1 MGKVS
6 LSSAVRSLLD
16 DPRADPEL
24 EVSGVEQAA
33 DAVRLLD
40 EGLRSGLGVYRSM
53 AAGAQQGAESLSSD
67 PLQVLSEFVQ
77 NANDAQAGQLRFLWS
92 PDALLIAHDGVPV
105 HLGDIL
111 LLGMPWLSGK
121 TTDAR
126 STGRFGIGLSTL
138 RAIATTWEVHC
149 HPFHVRYAGL
159 TLEPVARPEL
169 PEEISGPGWTVF
181 RIALEPGQ
189 LPADQLFTWFESW
202 SDASLLFLRHL
213 ERVEVMDG
221 NRRIVL
227 ALSWKEA
234 GHTHVDVGGRDTGV
248 TVRHATTIEGT
259 VWRVYEA
266 QVTPHPDWKRHHKAL
281 GSEVPVTVA
290 LPLRDLRHGCVHAGL
305 PVAPLDMA
313 ARVHSQFDPVAS
325 REGFAGSQLNQQ
337 LVPLIAD
344 LWEAAVRDVLGHV
357 DPAAWHLIPLPSSGR
372 ATPQGQLQD
381 LIRSALQARA
391 RQSLA
396 EDLVLPASDVGP
408 LVPLNEFAV
417 EEATL
422 TGVVDDAELTRLTG
436 ASHAFPPAARDRAG
450 RWRRVLADWRA
461 AGAELRPE
469 VPVTDALVLFGDAD
483 REVVRT
489 VRLAAV
495 TIESGHDL
503 ALMHKP
509 CLVTKDGHV
518 LAPFDRRHAY
528 AEGPVDANGPLDLLG
543 VVHDLHPAYWAED
556 PDAKGVIEWLRN
568 RGRLIRR
575 NDTAGVLRIVAR
587 LGKSGGRL
595 PDADDTQEIDR
606 LTALQRALGDL
617 PKTARNTLGT
627 GIGRAVRLNGFS
639 FDDQGEEKPHKVEP
653 SAAYLSAALES
664 ADGDRFAVAARK
676 TPGLVWVHR
685 SYARSLLSATQGNG
699 LSRTA
704 FLRLL
709 GVADTPRLTPVPRAR
724 FHHTYFKEYAAD
736 PRIGLSRQCMW
747 SLTDRRD
754 AMSEKGAQYTLDDL
768 VSDDLQAV
776 VADIVAEQNVDE
788 RRRRTAALLRTL
800 AGPLTGSDA
809 RVPMARADRK
819 WFVRGETSALWVWQL
834 RDSAWLEDTTGAL
847 RAPTALQL
855 RTPDAEALYGHS
867 DPDYLHGHIQRALAT
882 RTEVLTSLGVC
893 GDPDVPRLT
902 ARLHELR
909 KRTQDGDELGDG
921 LRVEALLVY
930 RALARRLTDRSA
942 EVPRSEVEKQIRR
955 AFTAEALVLT
965 DQGWKTANSCFRGAA
980 VLRGFRP
987 FTFSEPALDPLW
999 RFLGVGEPEAED
1011 LADVLKEISRRGDAP
1026 DGRDQQVMLNALR
1039 CLRDRLGA
1047 ADGQVPLG
1055 LRNKLRPLPLWTTSG
1070 WTRTRPVYAVDHVGV
1085 ERSLAE
1091 RLPLWR
1097 PGGDTRQFT
1106 PLFGLLRV
1114 TPLDVVGAQVI
1125 DAHHAVPDRALTE
1138 DFHRAVVGLQD
1149 LLVRDEPEVAESFAD
1164 WDWLAALEVRL
1175 HPGLRISLELDGARE
1190 PIEVAVDAHTS
1201 REQGGVVF
1209 LRSAESLQTKRG
1221 AGTAIASLFPE
1232 QRQRVGHRWR
1242 DVWEEH
1248 LANLTV
1254 ETALT
1259 STRQQDREERRR
1271 LDDQL
1276 RRREQESP
1284 APHPAPVIPTARPAS
1299 GVPARRPAS
1308 ATPST
1313 ALASTLPPSP
1323 QPAPPPAARLL
1334 VDEAAFNDRTFTVT
1348 TTGAPSASGPSFS
1361 SPTRT
1366 GGSVPRSSSLPLPRP
1381 GGAPPREQSAPLG
1394 YRDADKERRVLH
1406 ALRHILREEG
1416 IELEDQ
1422 RGVPGFGADAHDS
1435 TGRYFE
1441 IKAHGGAVPSELSLT
1456 RAEFTRAMTESDN
1469 YVLVIASH
1477 LEKDTGTPTLRLV
1490 PDPVNSFEI
1499 ELPTEVRL
1507 MGVRNMGVASTVYEW
1522 PSVE

>member
-1 MGKVS
+1 M
-6 LSSAVRSLLD
+6 
-16 DPRADPEL
+16 
-24 EVSGVEQAA
+24 
-33 DAVRLLD
+33 LD
-40 EGLRSGLGVYRSM
+40 EGLRGGLGVYRSM
-53 AAGAQQGAESLSSD
+53 AEGAQQGAESLSSD

-105 HLGDIL
+105 RPGDIL

-138 RAIATTWEVHC
+138 RALATTWEVHH

-159 TLEPVARPEL
+159 SLEPAARPEL
-169 PEEISGPGWTVF
+169 PEEISGPRWTVF
-181 RIALEPGQ
+181 RIPLEPEQ

-213 ERVEVMDG
+213 ERVEVTDG
-221 NRRIVL
+221 NRSIVL

-234 GHTHVDVGGRDTGV
+234 GHTHAGVGGRDTSV
-248 TVRHATTIEGT
+248 TVRNATTSEGT

-266 QVTPHPDWKRHHKAL
+266 QVPPHSEWKRHNKAL
-281 GSEVPVTVA
+281 GAEVPVTVA
-290 LPLRDLRHGCVHAGL
+290 LPLQDLHHGCVHAGL

-344 LWEAAVRDVLGHV
+344 LWEAAVRDVLAHV

-372 ATPQGQLQD
+372 AMPQGQLQD
-381 LIRSALQARA
+381 LIRTALQTRA
-391 RQSLA
+391 RQSLTV
-396 EDLVLPASDVGP
+396 DLVLPASDDGP
-408 LVPLNEFAV
+408 LVPLSEFAV
-417 EEATL
+417 EEAAL
-422 TGVVDDAELTRLTG
+422 TGVVDDTELTRLAG
-436 ASHAFPPAARDRAG
+436 VSYAFPPAARDRAS
-450 RWRRVLADWRA
+450 RWRRVLSDWRA

-469 VPVTDALVLFGDAD
+469 VRVTDALVLFGDAD

-495 TIESGHDL
+495 TIESGHGL
-503 ALMHKP
+503 ELMHKP
-509 CLVTKDGHV
+509 CLVTKDGRV
-518 LAPFDRRHAY
+518 LAPFDTRHAY
-528 AEGPVDANGPLDLLG
+528 AEGPVDATGPLDLLK

-556 PDAKGVIEWLRN
+556 SGAKGVIEWLRN
-568 RGRLIRR
+568 HGRLIRR
-575 NDTAGVLRIVAR
+575 NDTAGVLRIVSR
-587 LGKSGGRL
+587 LGELGGRL
-595 PDADDTQEIDR
+595 PDVGEAQEIAR

-617 PKTARNTLGT
+617 TKTARNTLGP

-639 FDDQGEEKPHKVEP
+639 FDSQGKEKPHKVEP

-736 PRIGLSRQCMW
+736 LRTGLSRQFMW
-747 SLTDRRD
+747 SLTGRRD

-776 VADIVAEQNVDE
+776 VTDIMAEQDVDE

-800 AGPLTGSDA
+800 AGPLTSSDA

-819 WFVRGETSALWVWQL
+819 WLVRGETSALWVWQL
-834 RDSAWLEDTTGAL
+834 RDTAWLEDTTGSL

-882 RTEVLTSLGVC
+882 RTEVLTSLGVS

-942 EVPRSEVEKQIRR
+942 EVPRSEVERQIRR

-965 DQGWKTANSCFRGAA
+965 DQGWKTTNACFRGAA

-987 FTFSEPALDPLW
+987 FTFNEPALEPLW
-999 RFLGVGEPEAED
+999 RFLGVGEPEVED
-1011 LADVLKEISRRGDAP
+1011 LADVLKEISRQGDAP
-1026 DGRDQQVMLNALR
+1026 DGQAQQAMLNALR
-1039 CLRDRLGA
+1039 CLRDRLA
-1047 ADGQVPLG
+1047 TADGQVPLG
-1055 LRNKLRPLPLWTTSG
+1055 VRNKLRPLPLWTTSG

-1091 RLPLWR
+1091 RLPLWT
-1097 PGGDTRQFT
+1097 PGGDTRQFAS
-1106 PLFGLLRV
+1106 LFGLLRV
-1114 TPLDVVGAQVI
+1114 TPLDVVDAQVI
-1125 DAHHAVPDRALTE
+1125 NAHHAVPDRALTE
-1138 DFHRAVVGLQD
+1138 DFHRAVIGLQD
-1149 LLVRDEPEVAESFAD
+1149 LLVRDEPEVAESFSD
-1164 WDWLAALEVRL
+1164 WDWLAGLEVRL
-1175 HPGLRISLELDGARE
+1175 HPNLQISLEPDGALE
-1190 PIEVAVDAHTS
+1190 PIEVSVEAHIS
-1201 REQGGVVF
+1201 RKQAGVVF

-1232 QRQRVGHRWR
+1232 RRQRVGHRWR

-1248 LANLTV
+1248 LADLTV
-1254 ETALT
+1254 KTALT
-1259 STRQQDREERRR
+1259 STRQQDREEQRR

-1276 RRREQESP
+1276 RRREQEIPASRP
-1284 APHPAPVIPTARPAS
+1284 APIVPTSRSAN
-1299 GVPARRPAS
+1299 GVPARPPVS
-1308 ATPST
+1308 APPST
-1313 ALASTLPPSP
+1313 ALLSSPPPSP
-1323 QPAPPPAARLL
+1323 QPMPPPSARLL
-1334 VDEAAFNDRTFTVT
+1334 VDAAAFDERTFTVT
-1348 TTGAPSASGPSFS
+1348 TTDAPSEGTSSHSPS
-1361 SPTRT
+1361 TRT
-1366 GGSVPRSSSLPLPRP
+1366 GGSAPRSSCLPPPRP
-1381 GGAPPREQSAPLG
+1381 GGAPPREQSGPLG

-1406 ALRHILREEG
+1406 ALRRILREEG
-1416 IELEDQ
+1416 IDLEDQ
-1422 RGVPGFGADAHDS
+1422 RGVSGFGADALDS

-1441 IKAHGGAVPSELSLT
+1441 FKAHGGAVPPELSLT
-1456 RAEFTRAMTESDN
+1456 RAEFKRALAEGNN

-1477 LEKDTGTPTLRLV
+1477 LEKDTGTPTLRLI

-1507 MGVRNMGVASTVYEW
+1507 MDVRNMHVASTVYQW
-1522 PSVE
+1522 PSVD